1 MRYSRNQLNREIQIY
16 FSLVLSLAG
25 VAYAGTEKTGATPTF
40 NRDVSA
46 DTLQELLQLPSRG
59 RSGSFRVEVTYDDA
73 AKRAKQ
79 IAAITQ
85 ARVMPPWKATPGY
98 GEFLDE
104 RRLTEQQI
112 TTIRDWAMH
121 LALLTATRRIEPSPP
136 AFTASGWMYAG
147 QPDQVIEMTKP
158 YAVPAEGPDQFRCF
172 VVPMNA
178 TEDEYVKTVE
188 FRPGNAKIVHH
199 AILFLD
205 SSGEGRK
212 KETVPGQGYDC
223 VGGPGLDITGALGG
237 WAPGAEPATARPGIA
252 STIKKGSDLVLQIH
266 YHLDGKPEQD
276 QSRLGLKFSK
286 DPPTKGLTLYVLGN
300 QKIDIPAGET
310 HYVVKSSG
318 ILPMDVEAI
327 AVFPHAHY
335 LAKDMKVDAHL
346 PDGTVVPL
354 IWIQDWDFNWQGAYR
369 YSSPVKLP
377 KGTQL
382 TMQYTYDNSAANPH
396 NPSNPPQEV
405 KFGEQTT
412 NEMAFAFVSVTLDSP
427 AQVPDFRAGTRAEFI
442 ATMLENG
449 VDEEALGPERAGRLK
464 LLLNAFDKNHN
475 GKIDP
480 EERQAVVD
488 FLIKR
493 SQQQREHPAPQPQ
506 Q

>member
-1 MRYSRNQLNREIQIY
+1 MRHPIL
-16 FSLVLSLAG
+16 FSLIFTVSFAG
-25 VAYAGTEKTGATPTF
+25 LLNAGTVKPAGTPTF
-40 NRDVSA
+40 NRDVA
-46 DTLQELLQLPSRG
+46 PILYENCANCHRPGEVAPFALL
-59 RSGSFRVEVTYDDA
+59 TYEDA

-85 ARVMPPWKATPGY
+85 ARVMPPWKATPGF

-104 RRLTEQQI
+104 RRLTDQQI
-112 TTIRDWAMH
+112 ATIRDWAMH
-121 LALLTATRRIEPSPP
+121 GAPEGDAKEKPVPP
-136 AFTASGWMYAG
+136 TFTNGWMAG
-147 QPDQVIEMTKP
+147 QPDQVIEMTQA
-158 YAVPAEGPDQFRCF
+158 YSLPAEGPDQFRCF

-188 FRPGNAKIVHH
+188 FRPGNAKVVHH

-205 SSGEGRK
+205 SSGEARK

-237 WAPGAEPATARPGIA
+237 WAPGATPATSRPGIA
-252 STIKKGSDLVLQIH
+252 ATIKKGSDLVLQIH
-266 YHLDGKPEQD
+266 YHLDGKTETD
-276 QSRLGLKFSK
+276 QSKLGLKFSAE
-286 DPPTKGLTLYVLGN
+286 PPTKGLTLFVLGN
-300 QKIDIPAGET
+300 QKIDIPAGDG
-310 HYVVKSSG
+310 HYVLKASG
-318 ILPMDVEAI
+318 TIPMDAEAI

-354 IWIQDWDFNWQGAYR
+354 IWIKDWDFNWQGAYR

-377 KGTQL
+377 KGTRL
-382 TMQYTYDNSAANPH
+382 DMQYTYDNSAANPH
-396 NPSNPPQEV
+396 NPSNPPREV

-427 AQVPDFRAGTRAEFI
+427 AQVPEFRAGVRAEFV

-449 VDEEALGPERAGRLK
+449 VDEEALGPERAGQLK

-493 SQQQREHPAPQPQ
+493 AQQQQHAAEQPHQ
-506 Q
+506 

>member
-1 MRYSRNQLNREIQIY
+1 MRNPVL
-16 FSLVLSLAG
+16 FSIVLTAFSAALLH
-25 VAYAGTEKTGATPTF
+25 AGTEKSSPAPTF
-40 NRDVSA
+40 NRDIAPILYKNCSNCHRPGEVA
-46 DTLQELLQLPSRG
+46 PFALL
-59 RSGSFRVEVTYDDA
+59 TYDDA

-79 IAAITQ
+79 IAAITE

-98 GEFLDE
+98 GDFLGE
-104 RRLTEQQI
+104 RRLTESQI
-112 TTIRDWAMH
+112 ATIRDWALH
-121 LALLTATRRIEPSPP
+121 GAPEGDPKDKPVPP
-136 AFTASGWMYAG
+136 TFTSGWAAG
-147 QPDQVIEMTKP
+147 QPDQVIEMTQP
-158 YAVPAEGPDQFRCF
+158 YSVPAEGPDQFRCF

-188 FRPGNAKIVHH
+188 FRPGNSKIVHH

-205 SSGEGRK
+205 SSGEARK

-237 WAPGAEPATARPGIA
+237 WAPGAQPATARPGVA

-276 QSRLGLKFSK
+276 QSRLGLKFAK
-286 DPPTKGLTLYVLGN
+286 EPPVKGLTLYVLGN
-300 QKIDIPAGET
+300 EKIDIPAGDS
-310 HYVVKSSG
+310 HYVVKASG
-318 ILPMDVEAI
+318 ILPMDSEAI
-327 AVFPHAHY
+327 AIFPHAHY
-335 LAKDMKVDAHL
+335 LCKDMKVDAHL
-346 PDGTVVPL
+346 PDGTVKPL
-354 IWIQDWDFNWQGAYR
+354 IWIKDWDFNWQGAYR
-369 YSSPVKLP
+369 YKDPVMLP

-382 TMQYTYDNSAANPH
+382 DMQYTYDNSAANPH
-396 NPSNPPQEV
+396 NPSNPPREV

-427 AQVPDFRAGTRAEFI
+427 GMVPEFRAGVRAEFI
-442 ATMLENG
+442 ANMLANG
-449 VDEEALGPERAGRLK
+449 VDEEALGPERAARLK

-480 EERQAVVD
+480 DERQAVVD

-493 SQQQREHPAPQPQ
+493 AQQQQQQPAPQQ
-506 Q
+506 QHQ

>member
-1 MRYSRNQLNREIQIY
+1 MRTPIS
-16 FSLVLSLAG
+16 FSLVLTIA
-25 VAYAGTEKTGATPTF
+25 VAAYAGTEKSVATPTF
-40 NRDVSA
+40 NRDVA
-46 DTLQELLQLPSRG
+46 PILYKNCTNCHRAG
-59 RSGSFRVEVTYDDA
+59 EVAPFALMTYDDA

-112 TTIRDWAMH
+112 ATIRDWAMH
-121 LALLTATRRIEPSPP
+121 GAPEGDAKDKPVPP
-136 AFTASGWMYAG
+136 AFTAGWMAG

-205 SSGEGRK
+205 SSGEARK

-223 VGGPGLDITGALGG
+223 VGGPGLDISGALGG
-237 WAPGAEPATARPGIA
+237 WAPGAEPATARPGVA

-266 YHLDGKPEQD
+266 YHLDGKAEQD

-286 DPPTKGLTLYVLGN
+286 EPPTKGLTLYVLGN
-300 QKIDIPAGET
+300 QKIDIPPGDN
-310 HYVVKSSG
+310 HYLVKSSG
-318 ILPMDVEAI
+318 TLPMDVEAI

-346 PDGTVVPL
+346 PDGTAVPL

-369 YSSPVKLP
+369 YANPVKLP
-377 KGTQL
+377 KGTRL
-382 TMQYTYDNSAANPH
+382 EMQYTYDNSAANPH

-427 AQVPDFRAGTRAEFI
+427 AQVPEFRAGTRAEFI

-449 VDEEALGPERAGRLK
+449 VDEEALGPERAGQMK
-464 LLLNAFDKNHN
+464 MLLNAFDKNHN

-493 SQQQREHPAPQPQ
+493 AQQQREHAAQQQP
-506 Q
+506 

>member
-1 MRYSRNQLNREIQIY
+1 MRTPICY
-16 FSLVLSLAG
+16 SLVLTLA
-25 VAYAGTEKTGATPTF
+25 VAAYAGTEKSGSIPTF
-40 NRDVSA
+40 NRDVA
-46 DTLQELLQLPSRG
+46 PILYQNCAGCHRPGEVAPFALL
-59 RSGSFRVEVTYDDA
+59 TYDDA

-104 RRLTEQQI
+104 RRLTDRQI
-112 TTIRDWAMH
+112 ATIREWAMH
-121 LALLTATRRIEPSPP
+121 GAPEGDPKEKPIPP
-136 AFTASGWMYAG
+136 TFTAGWMAG
-147 QPDQVIEMTKP
+147 QPDQVIEMTQA
-158 YAVPAEGPDQFRCF
+158 YSLPAEGPDQFRCF

-178 TEDEYVKTVE
+178 AQDEYVKTVE
-188 FRPGNAKIVHH
+188 FRPGNAKVVHH

-205 SSGEGRK
+205 SSGEARK
-212 KETVPGQGYDC
+212 RETVPGQGYDC

-237 WAPGAEPATARPGIA
+237 WAPGATPATARPGIA
-252 STIKKGSDLVLQIH
+252 ATIKKGSDLVLQIH

-276 QSRLGLKFSK
+276 QSKLGLKFSAQ
-286 DPPTKGLTLYVLGN
+286 PPTKGLTLFVLGN
-300 QKIDIPAGET
+300 QKIDIPPGDN
-310 HYVVKSSG
+310 HYVIKASG
-318 ILPMDVEAI
+318 TIPMDAEAI

-377 KGTQL
+377 KGTRL
-382 TMQYTYDNSAANPH
+382 DMQYTYDNSAANPH
-396 NPSNPPQEV
+396 NPSNPPREV

-412 NEMAFAFVSVTLDSP
+412 NEMAFAFVSVSLESP
-427 AQVPDFRAGTRAEFI
+427 AQVPEFRAGVRAEFV

-493 SQQQREHPAPQPQ
+493 AQQQHQ
-506 Q
+506 